1 MPSFIRKANTGSFVR
16 VHAEHSNSIHM
27 KKAILMFLSALGLSG
42 IAQADY
48 SVTLDGSYYQGMG
61 SGNASW
67 VYVWTGKAG
76 DGNTSNGNNWG
87 YLQDSGQQQLSSAE
101 IQTPINYDPAF
112 IGFDY
117 TNVDGRQVMT
127 ANNDDIVFSAPS
139 WMGANGNKQLSY
151 IFLGNNV
158 TFQGASNGF
167 SGNAPVYFNFGDMA
181 QTSSKIEMGDF
192 WAQGNSTV
200 TFAGTLDMTSDT
212 FTYTLFH
219 SSAMYQDAGTWVAD
233 FTITDQYGQTLQ
245 YAEAGSENV
254 GKDGYYWLETEGVA
268 SGDLHPEFSVSL
280 VAQATPEPTTATLSL
295 LALAGLCAR
304 RRRK

>member
-1 MPSFIRKANTGSFVR
+1 
-16 VHAEHSNSIHM
+16 M

-67 VYVWTGKAG
+67 VYVWTGNAG

-87 YLQDSGQQQLSSAE
+87 YLQNSGQQQLSSAE

-127 ANNDDIVFSAPS
+127 ANNDAIVFSAPS

-280 VAQATPEPTTATLSL
+280 VAQATPEPTTAALSL